1 MEQFFERAFI
11 FAVLTV
17 LVSIIRYGT
26 YFISIFKRETR
37 PHLFSWVNWGLII
50 SIGAYAQLKLGGDF
64 SAYMLLFVGL
74 TCWFV
79 AFLALFYGE
88 KDIKRSD
95 WVAFLAGLAL
105 IPVWVVTK
113 DPVLTLILIICIDI
127 LTFYPTVRK
136 TYVDPS
142 SEPPVSYFW
151 AGMRYFFIL
160 LTVPEFSFTV
170 LFYPLFLMVT
180 EWGFMAFIFWRR
192 RIVYLAPKPHDH
204 NAPIEE
210 KMP

>member
-1 MEQFFERAFI
+1 MDDFLNRAVI
-11 FAVLTV
+11 FSGLVI
-17 LVSIIRYGT
+17 LVSLIRYGT

-50 SIGAYAQLKLGGDF
+50 SIGAYAQLKLGGDL
-64 SAYMLLFVGL
+64 SAYMLLFVGI
-74 TCWFV
+74 TCWFI
-79 AFLALFYGE
+79 AFLSLFYGE

-95 WVAFLAGLAL
+95 WAAFLSGLAL
-105 IPVWVVTK
+105 IPVWVITK
-113 DPVLTLILIICIDI
+113 DPLLTLILIICIDI

-151 AGMRYFFIL
+151 AGLRYFFIL
-160 LTVPEFSFTV
+160 LTVPEFHFSV

-192 RIVYLAPKPHDH
+192 RIVHLAAKPHDH
-204 NAPIEE
+204 DAPIEE